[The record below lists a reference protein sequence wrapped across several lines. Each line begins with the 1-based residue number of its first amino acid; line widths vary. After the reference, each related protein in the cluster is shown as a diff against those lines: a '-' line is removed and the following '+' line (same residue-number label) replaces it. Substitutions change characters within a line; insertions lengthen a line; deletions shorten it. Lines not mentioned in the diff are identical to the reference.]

1 MSELI
6 NNREYRQKVLKELIM
21 ELHDGKSVDDVKER
35 FAKLIEGVS
44 VAEISEMEQR
54 LIMEGMPIEE
64 VQRLCD
70 VHAAVFEGSIED
82 IHKPTTLDKIPGH
95 PMHTF
100 KLENQEIERRVEE
113 NAKPALETFKESDS
127 PENVKGLLDNIE
139 DLMEIDKHYSRK
151 ENIVF
156 PFLENAGI
164 TAPPKVMW
172 GVDDEIRDELKEVRS
187 LLEDYK
193 GNKNEVAQKAEE
205 AIRKISEMVFKEEN
219 ILFPLIMDT
228 LSEDEWLTVYKD
240 SDEIGYT
247 FITPSAKWEPERVD
261 FKEKETKSDL
271 DSGVVRFDSGF
282 MTPKE
287 IEALFN
293 HLPIDITFVDKDDRV
308 KYFSQSSERIFA
320 RPKSVIGR
328 TVENCHPPSS
338 VHVVNKIVED
348 FKSGAKDS
356 EEFWI
361 RMGEQYVLIRY
372 YAVRDENGEYMG
384 TVEVSQDIAPLQKIE
399 GEKRLLSDEG

>member
-44 VAEISEMEQR
+44 VAEISELEQR

-70 VHAAVFEGSIED
+70 VHAAVFKGSIED
-82 IHKPTTLDKIPGH
+82 IHKPASLEQIPGH

-100 KLENQEIERRVEE
+100 KLENREIENRIQTKV
-113 NAKPALETFKESDS
+113 NPALEAFMESDS
-127 PENVKGLLDNIE
+127 EENVAKLLE
-139 DLMEIDKHYSRK
+139 SFSEMLEIDKHYSRK
-151 ENIVF
+151 ENLVF
-156 PFLENAGI
+156 PFLEKAGI

-172 GVDDEIRDELKEVRS
+172 GVDDEIRDLLKEVKL

-205 AIRKISEMVFKEEN
+205 AINQVKEMIFKEEN
-219 ILFPLIMDT
+219 ILFPLMVDT
-228 LSEDEWLTVYKD
+228 LTEDEWLTVYRD

-247 FITPSAKWEPERVD
+247 FITPTAEWKPERAD
-261 FKEKETKSDL
+261 FTQEEDEESNIE
-271 DSGVVRFDSGF
+271 SGVIRFETGF
-282 MTPKE
+282 LSVHELET
-287 IEALFN
+287 LLN
-293 HLPIDITFVDKDDRV
+293 HLPIDITFVDKNDRV
-308 KYFSQSSERIFA
+308 KYFSQSSERIFP

-328 TVENCHPPSS
+328 TVQNCHPPSS
-338 VHVVNKIVED
+338 IDIVNKIVED
-348 FKSGAKDS
+348 FKSGAKDH
-356 EEFWI
+356 EDFWI
-361 RMGEQYVLIRY
+361 RMGEKFVLIRY
-372 YAVRDENGEYMG
+372 FAVRDKNGEYLG
-384 TVEVSQDIAPLQKIE
+384 TLEVSQDIAPFQKLE
-399 GEKRLLSDEG
+399 GEKRLLSH

>member
-1 MSELI
+1 
-6 NNREYRQKVLKELIM
+6 
-21 ELHDGKSVDDVKER
+21 
-35 FAKLIEGVS
+35 
-44 VAEISEMEQR
+44 
-54 LIMEGMPIEE
+54 
-64 VQRLCD
+64 
-70 VHAAVFEGSIED
+70 
-82 IHKPTTLDKIPGH
+82 
-95 PMHTF
+95 
-100 KLENQEIERRVEE
+100 
-113 NAKPALETFKESDS
+113 
-127 PENVKGLLDNIE
+127 
-139 DLMEIDKHYSRK
+139 MEIDKHYSRK